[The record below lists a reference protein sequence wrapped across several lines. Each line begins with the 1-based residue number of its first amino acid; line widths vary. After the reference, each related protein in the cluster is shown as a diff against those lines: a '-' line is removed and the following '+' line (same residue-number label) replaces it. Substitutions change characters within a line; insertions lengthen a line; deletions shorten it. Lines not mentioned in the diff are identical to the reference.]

1 MIDINLYFDNENIEN
16 NIITNPLHLFI
27 QEIELSLKTAPMEL
41 WGFRYSLDIVKYV
54 FNQYITLNK
63 IEEEISSFI
72 TNFCEHAK
80 YFPFTIMAELVEVE
94 NVTILYIKSEITNV
108 NSTDKEKI
116 TQKFILGL

>member
-27 QEIELSLKTAPMEL
+27 QEIELALKIAPMEL

-80 YFPFTIMAELVEVE
+80 YFPFNIMAELIEVE

-108 NSTDKEKI
+108 TSTDKEKI